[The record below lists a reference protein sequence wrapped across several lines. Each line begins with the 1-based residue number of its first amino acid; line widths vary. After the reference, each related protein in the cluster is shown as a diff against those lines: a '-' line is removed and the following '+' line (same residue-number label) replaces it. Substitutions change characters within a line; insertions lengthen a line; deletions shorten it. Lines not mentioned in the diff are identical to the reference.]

1 MLQLAN
7 DHSHQAHTIGPE
19 LTAAEAPERSE
30 ALATDGLD
38 EPRTIIV
45 GYDGSEPA
53 KRALARAA
61 FLAGPQTRVIVVAAA
76 EPYPRSGITIP
87 ANRDPEEIRQR
98 RRELDQARRDLSEA
112 GILAETMLSRGRP
125 ADVLLEAA
133 EDADLLIV
141 GSRRLNRLE
150 RLVLG
155 SVSSKVVHDAAGD
168 VLVVR

>member
-1 MLQLAN
+1 MLHHA
-7 DHSHQAHTIGPE
+7 HSPQTNAG
-19 LTAAEAPERSE
+19 TAK
-30 ALATDGLD
+30 

-61 FLAGPQTRVIVVAAA
+61 AMADTDTRIIVAAAA

-87 ANRDPEEIRQR
+87 VNRDAVELRER
-98 RRELDQARRDLSEA
+98 RDDLEQARRFLAAA
-112 GILAETMLSRGRP
+112 GIRAETTRARGYA

-141 GSRRLNRLE
+141 GSRRLSRLE

-155 SVSSKVVHDAAGD
+155 SVSSKLVHNADCD

>member
-7 DHSHQAHTIGPE
+7 DHSHRARSIGPE
-19 LTAAEAPERSE
+19 LTAAVPGERSK

-61 FLAGPQTRVIVVAAA
+61 VLAEPQTRIVVVAAA

-98 RRELDQARRDLSEA
+98 RRELDQARRYLSEA

-155 SVSSKVVHDAAGD
+155 SVSSKVVQAATGD

>member
-1 MLQLAN
+1 VLQLAN
-7 DHSHQAHTIGPE
+7 DHSHRADTIGPE
-19 LTAAEAPERSE
+19 RTDAEAADRSPTV
-30 ALATDGLD
+30 ATNDLD

-53 KRALARAA
+53 KRALARAVA
-61 FLAGPQTRVIVVAAA
+61 LAGPQTRISVVAAA

-87 ANRDPEEIRQR
+87 ANYDPLEIRQR
-98 RRELDQARRDLSEA
+98 RRELEDARLFLSDA
-112 GILAETMLSRGRP
+112 GILAETMLLRGQP

-133 EDADLLIV
+133 DDADLLIV
-141 GSRRLNRLE
+141 GSRKLSRLE

>member
-7 DHSHQAHTIGPE
+7 DHSHRARSIGPE
-19 LTAAEAPERSE
+19 LTAAVPAERSK

-61 FLAGPQTRVIVVAAA
+61 VLAEPQTRIVVVAAA

-98 RRELDQARRDLSEA
+98 RRELDQARRYLSEA

-155 SVSSKVVHDAAGD
+155 SVSSKVVQAATGD

>member
-1 MLQLAN
+1 VLQLAH

-19 LTAAEAPERSE
+19 LTGAKATERSK
-30 ALATDGLD
+30 ASATDGLD

-61 FLAGPQTRVIVVAAA
+61 VLAGPLTRIIVVAAA
-76 EPYPRSGITIP
+76 EPSVRSGITIP
-87 ANRDPEEIRQR
+87 ANRDPQEIRQR
-98 RRELDQARRDLSEA
+98 RRELDEARRYLSEA

-125 ADVLLEAA
+125 ADVLLEAS

-141 GSRRLNRLE
+141 GSRSLNRIE